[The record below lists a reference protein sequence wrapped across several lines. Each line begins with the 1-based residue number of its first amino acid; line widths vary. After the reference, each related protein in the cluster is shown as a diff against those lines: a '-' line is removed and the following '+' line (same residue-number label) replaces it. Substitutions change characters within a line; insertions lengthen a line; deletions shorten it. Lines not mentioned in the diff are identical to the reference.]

1 MKLSIN
7 KQAQKDRLNKA
18 YLLMLDQA
26 KKHAENGYK
35 SFNLYF
41 PKCAEGLHWQILNKL
56 EHHGVECCHRGL
68 HSDYFKAYIKE

>member
-35 SFNLYF
+35 SFNL
-41 PKCAEGLHWQILNKL
+41 GLTEKLPLSILKKL
-56 EHHGVECCHRGL
+56 E
-68 HSDYFKAYIKE
+68 